1 MTHIRKLAERTAIFL
16 LLFLLGCNVDNSGN
30 FSTVMPTDVDETN
43 EVRAKIGL
51 REIQEDWT
59 FYGKQFNADSWKK
72 NGAIGECKKVQR
84 GVRGKMILWEED
96 YYYSGATYTDIDG
109 TGWEFLTIHYD
120 YRTDQLC
127 VAYVGINT
135 KSESLVSSLPPLLNG
150 HAGATKD
157 QTFAVADAILK
168 QWGTSRLD

>member
-1 MTHIRKLAERTAIFL
+1 MSGRAWNRKVAIIVVTIL
-16 LLFLLGCNVDNSGN
+16 LLGCNVGNPGN
-30 FSTVMPTDVDETN
+30 FSTVKPTDIDETN

-51 REIQEDWT
+51 REIQKDWN
-59 FYGKQFNADSWKK
+59 FYSEFNAEKWSKK
-72 NGAIGECKKVQR
+72 GSDGLCKMVQR

-96 YYYSGATYTDIDG
+96 YYYSGGTYTTVDG
-109 TGWEFLTIHYD
+109 TFHEFLTIHYD

-127 VAYVGINT
+127 VAYVGGNT
-135 KSESLVSSLPPLLNG
+135 KSGSLVGSLPPLLNG

-168 QWGTSRLD
+168 QWGMSRLD